1 MNKKITV
8 ELTHNE
14 YELLRLATFAL
25 EKDRKESIMDERT
38 KIQNGKH
45 FDGALWDRY
54 RQIDQEVYFDI
65 MAFRTKLIEAASGQF
80 DYDEPT
86 KYDNELSK

>member
-1 MNKKITV
+1 MEKTIT
-8 ELTHNE
+8 LTLNHNE

-25 EKDRKESIMDERT
+25 EKDKKESILKERQ
-38 KIQNGKH
+38 KIEAGKH

-54 RQIDQEVYFDI
+54 RQIDQEAYFDI
-65 MAFRTKLIEAASGQF
+65 MAFRTKLIELSSGVF
-80 DYDEPT
+80 NYDDQT

>member
-1 MNKKITV
+1 MEKTITLT
-8 ELTHNE
+8 LTHNE

-25 EKDRKESIMDERT
+25 EKDKKESIMEERT
-38 KIQNGKH
+38 KIKTGKH

-54 RQIDQEVYFDI
+54 REIDQEVYFDI
-65 MAFRTKLIEAASGQF
+65 MAFRTKLIEVASGNF
-80 DYDEPT
+80 DYDEST